1 MITVHVSG
9 TVFCKD
15 SFISHQDFDFDGQN
29 DAKVEN
35 DIRECFFAMK
45 DRGAVNVNCVTEDSQ
60 CAENSAMPWLRWGKP
75 YMFNN
80 GGNTVDYVA
89 ELGIDEVTAYLVAA

>member
-9 TVFCKD
+9 TVICKD

-45 DRGAVNVNCVTEDSQ
+45 ERGAVNVSCISEDSL
-60 CAENSAMPWLRWGKP
+60 CAEDSGMPWLRWGKP
-75 YMFNN
+75 WMFNN
-80 GGNTVDYVA
+80 GGNHVDYVA
-89 ELGIDEVTAYLVAA
+89 ELSIDEVTAHLMAA